1 MINNLLLLHPTCVGL
16 LDLVLAAWTPFYWP
30 HPAWTPFYLPHP
42 GWTLFYGHLFIDRM
56 DILLLISLTS
66 CFGLLDLVLT
76 LWTPFYWPRE
86 HWTPFSWHM
95 GTLLLILW
103 TFYWP
108 CGNMDILLVIELT
121 SCYRTHGPCNGRVDT
136 IVMVSWTP
144 SSFPLLT
151 SSNQAIGHLGAYDT
165 MFLAICVQYCTLWH
179 HVLDH
184 VCTVHFDTMFWS
196 MCVLYTLTPCSGP
209 CLYCTLWLLVLVCT
223 VHFNTMFWTMCVL
236 YTLTPCFWTMC
247 VLYTLTPCSGPC
259 VYCTLWHHVLVH
271 VCTVHFNTIFCSMSV
286 LYTFFFQLPEHFT
299 ICQQSVVATFL
310 LTFLTE

>member
-1 MINNLLLLHPTCVGL
+1 MINTLLLLHPTCVGL

-30 HPAWTPFYLPHP
+30 HPAWTPGYLPHP

-76 LWTPFYWPRE
+76 LWTPFYWPHE
-86 HWTPFSWHM
+86 HRTLFSWHM

-165 MFLAICVQYCTLWH
+165 MFWAICVQYCTLWH

-184 VCTVHFDTMFWS
+184 VCTVHFDTM
-196 MCVLYTLTPCSGP
+196 
-209 CLYCTLWLLVLVCT
+209 
-223 VHFNTMFWTMCVL
+223 
-236 YTLTPCFWTMC
+236 FWTMC

-271 VCTVHFNTIFCSMSV
+271 VCTVHFNTMIWSMSV

-310 LTFLTE
+310 LTFRKCLQICSSIEANILQNTPIYPYILGC